1 MLELTL
7 PTFSLGQYANLM
19 AKADWPECLLNI
31 GRSLDIK
38 RITLKRCHKKIYSYT
53 TIYMYHLGCL
63 EPVFH
68 LEIFSRE
75 QAKSECDWVVI
86 SSVFVASQSSC
97 FFLCSREQIRQVELM
112 G

>member
-53 TIYMYHLGCL
+53 TIYVSFGMFGARFPLG
-63 EPVFH
+63 
-68 LEIFSRE
+68 
-75 QAKSECDWVVI
+75 D
-86 SSVFVASQSSC
+86 
-97 FFLCSREQIRQVELM
+97 FFARTGKKRM
-112 G
+112 